1 MQLLLVTGEK
11 SYNHN
16 LQQVE
21 KSYDYKSGQVKK
33 LRATGLMQKLSL
45 ALVRSKKSLK
55 IQQKKARFFTGKT
68 VL

>member
-1 MQLLLVTGEK
+1 MQLLLGTGEK

-33 LRATGLMQKLSL
+33 LRTAEQMQKLSFV
-45 ALVRSKKSLK
+45 LVGSKKSLK
-55 IQQKKARFFTGKT
+55 IQQKKARFFTEKT